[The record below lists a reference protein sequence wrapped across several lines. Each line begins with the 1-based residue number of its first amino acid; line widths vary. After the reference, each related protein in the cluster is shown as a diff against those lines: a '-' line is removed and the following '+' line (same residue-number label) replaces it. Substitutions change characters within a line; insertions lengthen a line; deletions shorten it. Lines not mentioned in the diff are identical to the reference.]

1 MDDLLGDFVA
11 ETRETLEALSG
22 EIVAW
27 ELAPDDRSRLD
38 AIFRF
43 VHTVKGSC
51 GFLDLPRLEKL
62 SHAAEDV
69 LADCRGDRRRPDAAL
84 VSAVLGVIDRIAELT
99 DAIETG
105 AIIPDADDAILIAAL
120 QPQEAAPA
128 DGPAEAAAAASA
140 EDDILA
146 GALAAIAE
154 IGAIAIPDQDEADE
168 PDDAGSE
175 AASEPDIEIEP
186 VAAVPAP
193 AQVTVSVAPKP
204 ASPAAAA
211 PAPRAVARTIR
222 LPVDLLDR
230 MMAGV
235 SDMVLA
241 RNELARRLRESGAE
255 SGTEVAFE
263 RLSHCIAEMR
273 DSITRTRMARVENLF
288 TALPRMVR
296 DISAELGKHVQLE
309 IDGGDVE
316 LDREMIEMIRDPLTH
331 IVRNAIDHGIETPEA
346 RIAVNKPAS
355 GRLHVSARQV
365 GNQILIEVIDDGKGI
380 DADRLVAKAISVG
393 ILSQERASTLSWDRK
408 LELIFEPGLSTAQ
421 AVTAIS
427 GRGVG
432 MDVVRANVERI
443 GGLVDIESRPGQGL
457 RLTLRV
463 PLTLTIIPALTISC
477 GGQHFA
483 IPRSAIDE
491 IVRIGGDAVRMGE
504 LGGAR
509 IVFIRGTR
517 LPVVSLG
524 GVLGL
529 GEQGEPTNLVVLK
542 LSGGARYAL
551 AVEAVHDHEELV
563 VKPAAPVVMACGIY
577 GGTTLPDNSRPML
590 LLDVAGVAEKAGVG
604 REEKAEAVAEDG
616 PEDLQEA
623 GAVPVLLFRD
633 LDGIERGIPL
643 ALVERIED
651 CFSGSISNSA
661 GRARLNIDGRL
672 VPLVS
677 CGAPIIES
685 KVRVLRMRDGPEEL
699 AYAIDSVIDI
709 VPVTI
714 ELQRSLIPG
723 PVAGVMLVEERPIEF
738 LDAFWLFA
746 QGLGSNTRPDQR
758 PVCLLSDEDPWTRQ
772 VLAPLV
778 EGAGYAVI
786 FSEEES
792 AAPADLVIMAE
803 GTDHP
808 AELGAGAV
816 LKLRQS
822 MEERGASADSL
833 WRYDRLGLANELAR
847 HWNKRSA

>member
-99 DAIETG
+99 DAIESG
-105 AIIPDADDAILIAAL
+105 AFISEADDVALIAAL
-120 QPQEAAPA
+120 QPQADAPAAAPEPEAAPE
-128 DGPAEAAAAASA
+128 PAPAPVASEA
-140 EDDILA
+140 DILA
-146 GALAAIAE
+146 EALAAIAE
-154 IGAIAIPDQDEADE
+154 VGEISIEEIDEAE
-168 PDDAGSE
+168 PAIE
-175 AASEPDIEIEP
+175 PETAVAAP
-186 VAAVPAP
+186 VAAPAAKAP
-193 AQVTVSVAPKP
+193 ATPSTGAQT
-204 ASPAAAA
+204 
-211 PAPRAVARTIR
+211 PRAVARTIR

-241 RNELARRLRESGAE
+241 RNELARRLREGGAD
-255 SGTEVAFE
+255 SATDVSFE
-263 RLSHCIAEMR
+263 RLSQCIAEMR
-273 DSITRTRMARVENLF
+273 DAITRTRMARVENLF

-296 DISAELGKHVQLE
+296 DISAELGKQVMLE
-309 IDGGDVE
+309 VDGGDVE

-346 RIAVNKPAS
+346 RAAAGKPVA

-365 GNQILIEVIDDGKGI
+365 GNQILIEVIDDGRGI
-380 DADRLVAKAISVG
+380 DADRLVAKAISAG
-393 ILSQERASTLSWDRK
+393 ILSQERAATLNWDRK

-463 PLTLTIIPALTISC
+463 PLTLTIIPALTISS

-491 IVRIGGDAVRMGE
+491 IVRIGGEAVRMGE

-509 IVFIRGTR
+509 IVFIRGSR
-517 LPVVSLG
+517 LPVVSLNN
-524 GVLGL
+524 VIGL
-529 GEQGEPTNLVVLK
+529 VDQGEQTNLVVLK

-551 AVEAVHDHEELV
+551 AVDAVHDHEELV

-590 LLDVAGVAEKAGVG
+590 LLDVAGVAEKAGVR
-604 REEKAEAVAEDG
+604 REEKAEAAAED
-616 PEDLQEA
+616 QEEERQES

-651 CFSGSISNSA
+651 CYAGSISNSA
-661 GRARLNIDGRL
+661 GRARLNIEGRL

-677 CGAPIIES
+677 CGAPIIEA
-685 KVRVLRMRDGPEEL
+685 KVRVLRMRDGLEEL

-709 VPVTI
+709 VPVSI
-714 ELQRSLIPG
+714 QLQRSMIPG
-723 PVAGVMLVEERPIEF
+723 PVAGVMLVEERPVEF

-746 QGLGSNTRPDQR
+746 QGLGAEAKAEQR

-778 EGAGYAVI
+778 ESAGYAVI
-786 FSEEES
+786 YSEEEG
-792 AAPADLVIMAE
+792 AAAADLVIMADSS
-803 GTDHP
+803 DHP
-808 AELGAGAV
+808 AEVGAGAV
-816 LKLRQS
+816 LRLRQG
-822 MEERGASADSL
+822 MEERGGSPGSL
-833 WRYDRLGLANELAR
+833 WRYDRIGLAEELRR

>member
-1 MDDLLGDFVA
+1 MTGPDNRFGKDAMDDLLGDFVA

-27 ELAPDDRSRLD
+27 ELVPDDRSRLD

-51 GFLDLPRLEKL
+51 GFLDLPRLERL

-69 LADCRGDRRRPDAAL
+69 LADVRSDRRRPDPAL
-84 VSAVLGVIDRIAELT
+84 VSAVLAVIDRIAELT

-105 AIIPDADDAILIAAL
+105 ETVVDVDDETLIAAL
-120 QPQEAAPA
+120 QPGAIPEGGEPELDRQDE
-128 DGPAEAAAAASA
+128 GAEDAVELASGTASA
-140 EDDILA
+140 LPSAE
-146 GALAAIAE
+146 GA
-154 IGAIAIPDQDEADE
+154 
-168 PDDAGSE
+168 
-175 AASEPDIEIEP
+175 
-186 VAAVPAP
+186 
-193 AQVTVSVAPKP
+193 
-204 ASPAAAA
+204 
-211 PAPRAVARTIR
+211 APRATAPARAVSRTIR

-241 RNELARRLRESGAE
+241 RNELARRLRESGTE
-255 SGTEVAFE
+255 SNTEVAFE

-273 DSITRTRMARVENLF
+273 DAITRTRMARVEHLF

-296 DISAELGKHVQLE
+296 DISSELGKVVQLE

-331 IVRNAIDHGIETPEA
+331 IVRNAIDHGIEPPEA
-346 RIAVNKPAS
+346 RIAAGKLPA

-365 GNQILIEVIDDGKGI
+365 GNQILIEVIDDGRGI
-380 DADRLVAKAISVG
+380 DADRIVQKAVAQG
-393 ILSQERASTLSWDRK
+393 LMTQEQAASLSWERK
-408 LELIFEPGLSTAQ
+408 LELIFEPGLTTAQ
-421 AVTAIS
+421 QVTAIS

-463 PLTLTIIPALTISC
+463 PLTLTIIPALTISA

-491 IVRIGGDAVRMGE
+491 IVRIGGDAVRMAT
-504 LGGAR
+504 LGGAD

-517 LPVVSLG
+517 VPVVSLG
-524 GVLGL
+524 QVLGL
-529 GEQGEPTNLVVLK
+529 AEQGRQTNLVVLK

-563 VKPAAPVVMACGIY
+563 VKPAAPVVMGCGIY

-590 LLDVAGVAEKAGVG
+590 LLDVAGVAEKAGVR
-604 REEKAEAVAEDG
+604 REEKSVAEPALDEAEEQMQ
-616 PEDLQEA
+616 ED

-633 LDGIERGIPL
+633 LDGIERGVPL

-651 CFSGSISNSA
+651 CFSASVSNSA
-661 GRARLNIDGRL
+661 GRLRLNIDGRL

-677 CGAPIIES
+677 CGAPIVES
-685 KVRVLRMRDGPEEL
+685 KVRVLRMRDGGEEL

-709 VPVTI
+709 VPVAI
-714 ELQRSLIPG
+714 ELQRSPVPG
-723 PVAGVMLVEERPIEF
+723 PVAGVMLVEERPVEF
-738 LDAFWLFA
+738 VDAFWLFA
-746 QGLGSNTRPDQR
+746 QGLGAPPAPAER

-778 EGAGYAVI
+778 ESAGYRVAYAKDA
-786 FSEEES
+786 SD
-792 AAPADLVIMAE
+792 AADLMILSDGGAPGPVE
-803 GTDHP
+803 
-808 AELGAGAV
+808 AGAV
-816 LKLRQS
+816 LRLRQHA
-822 MEERGASADSL
+822 EDRDASPDSL
-833 WRYDRLGLANELAR
+833 WRYDRAGLTAELRR
-847 HWNKRSA
+847 HWNKRGA

>member
-69 LADCRGDRRRPDAAL
+69 LADVRADRRRPDSAL
-84 VSAVLGVIDRIAELT
+84 VSAVLAVIDRISELA
-99 DAIETG
+99 DAIESG
-105 AIIPDADDAILIAAL
+105 RIVADEDDARLIAAL
-120 QPQEAAPA
+120 RPAAPGLDAEDVALAEALDAIRIVEEGEDEAASAITAEARADRPAAPA
-128 DGPAEAAAAASA
+128 
-140 EDDILA
+140 
-146 GALAAIAE
+146 
-154 IGAIAIPDQDEADE
+154 
-168 PDDAGSE
+168 
-175 AASEPDIEIEP
+175 
-186 VAAVPAP
+186 AP
-193 AQVTVSVAPKP
+193 AG
-204 ASPAAAA
+204 
-211 PAPRAVARTIR
+211 PRAVSRTIR

-255 SGTEVAFE
+255 SNTEVAFE

-273 DSITRTRMARVENLF
+273 DAITRTRMARVEHLF

-296 DISAELGKHVQLE
+296 DISAELGKLVQLE

-331 IVRNAIDHGIETPEA
+331 IVRNAIDHGIEPPEA
-346 RIAVNKPAS
+346 RVVSGKPAA

-365 GNQILIEVIDDGKGI
+365 GNQILIEVIDDGRGI
-380 DADRLVAKAISVG
+380 DADQLVGKAIAAG
-393 ILSQERASTLSWDRK
+393 ILGRERAATLSWERK

-421 AVTAIS
+421 EVTAIS

-443 GGLVDIESRPGQGL
+443 GGLVDIDSRPGQGL

-463 PLTLTIIPALTISC
+463 PLTLTIIPALTISV

-491 IVRIGGDAVRMGE
+491 IVRIGGDAVRMGT
-504 LGGAR
+504 LGGAD
-509 IVFIRGTR
+509 IVFIRGVR
-517 LPVVSLG
+517 VPVVSLG
-524 GVLGL
+524 AVLGL
-529 GEQGEPTNLVVLK
+529 ERRQQANLVVLK

-590 LLDVAGVAEKAGVG
+590 LLDVAGVAEKAGV
-604 REEKAEAVAEDG
+604 RRDDQAAAEAVAEEG
-616 PEDLQEA
+616 EEDLHGA

-633 LDGIERGIPL
+633 LDGVERGVPL

-651 CFSGSISNSA
+651 CFAASVSDSA
-661 GRARLNIDGRL
+661 GRLRLNIDGRL

-677 CGAPIIES
+677 CGAPIVEA
-685 KVRVLRMRDGPEEL
+685 KVRVLRMRDGAEEL

-709 VPVTI
+709 VPVAI
-714 ELQRSLIPG
+714 ELQRSAVPG
-723 PVAGVMLVEERPIEF
+723 PVAGVMLVEERPVEF

-746 QGLGSNTRPDQR
+746 QGLGSEPLEGQR
-758 PVCLLSDEDPWTRQ
+758 PVCLLSDDDPWTRQ

-778 EGAGYAVI
+778 EGAGYRIIYAP
-786 FSEEES
+786 EEG
-792 AAPADLVIMAE
+792 PNADLVIMA
-803 GTDHP
+803 D
-808 AELGAGAV
+808 GATEDERPVEAAAV
-816 LKLRQS
+816 LRLRRHA
-822 MEERGASADSL
+822 EERGASPDSL
-833 WRYDRLGLANELAR
+833 WRYDRIGLTAELRR